1 MVKVAPGTLLLLPTT
16 SEVMRIYELV
26 RRLPPYYEVNVT
38 YMVMTAI
45 NSMSAVNGGV
55 LELLIDEFIKSIQLN
70 AWNSGNALLDPLH
83 EQELALAI
91 IGFYTFLNELYTK
104 HGLWDGP
111 GISYWNFF
119 RFVNYDM
126 LIKYNG
132 TRQDEVRPC
141 PTEPG
146 SGLGGL
152 SRI

>member
-1 MVKVAPGTLLLLPTT
+1 MPNVAPGTLLLLPTT
-16 SEVMRIYELV
+16 NEVMRIYSLV
-26 RRLPPYYEVNVT
+26 RQLPPYYEVNVT

-55 LELLIDEFIKSIQLN
+55 LELLIDEFIRSIQVN
-70 AWNSGNALLDPLH
+70 AWNNGQALLDKQH
-83 EQELALAI
+83 EQDLALAI
-91 IGFYTFLNELYTK
+91 IAFYTYLNEIYTN

-132 TRQDEVRPC
+132 TRQDEVRPH
-141 PTEPG
+141 PIEPSSG
-146 SGLGGL
+146 SGGL
-152 SRI
+152 PRI